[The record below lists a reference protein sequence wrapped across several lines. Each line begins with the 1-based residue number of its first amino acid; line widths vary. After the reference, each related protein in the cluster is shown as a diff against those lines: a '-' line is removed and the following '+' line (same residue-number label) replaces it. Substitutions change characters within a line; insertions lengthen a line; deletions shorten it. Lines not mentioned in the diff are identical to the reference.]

1 MRRSA
6 AVVAAIGMM
15 AVTPGLASAAQ
26 QQAEA
31 QPPPYTFKQTEF
43 GEQDVSIQRLTDAV
57 HMTKDDKLTPVRA
70 FTGPTSMLANPDDP
84 RVILAAT
91 ADLRSR
97 QCYLVRSKDAGASW
111 QILEAQPS
119 PAEYPNCTINTSGTG
134 QTHMAWGGDGAFYY
148 TMLGYG
154 PGEGPREGNVSVVL
168 AKSTDLGDTWTTSL
182 VTDNRGKKDP
192 IPTVSGVT
200 DLTVDTS
207 GSDDVVYVG
216 YSQRY
221 LKIPEDSPLNDSA
234 VMVATST
241 DGGKTFGEP
250 VNINDSISGITQTVG
265 GKPYPLIMSTSFGRP
280 FLTAHDGVVLA
291 VSDSRTPFDVE
302 IPGDSYPAL
311 PLLIGRS
318 TDKGKTW
325 EVAPL
330 GPPVFTGTG
339 AHTGMGWT
347 PEGGPDGTFLAIY
360 AATPE
365 TAETSGTADIVLHRS
380 TDKGK
385 TWSEPV
391 AIDDDD
397 PADLYTSFYPQL
409 SVAPNGRVDAVW
421 QDNRDTTDYK
431 FHVRYSYSTDGG
443 RTWAK
448 NVQVTDQPIDFSLGI
463 SFNSDIRQPPGVAS
477 ANEYAAFGWAD
488 PRLGDK
494 LNETQDNF
502 GAVAQ
507 FSRVRTGTSILPVVA
522 AVFGGL
528 AAAGIVLFLMSQ
540 LARRRREEP
549 AAASV

>member
-1 MRRSA
+1 MRRSVAVTA
-6 AVVAAIGMM
+6 AVAVLAVA
-15 AVTPGLASAAQ
+15 PGLAGAAEQ
-26 QQAEA
+26 PAQEATSYSFQQARFA
-31 QPPPYTFKQTEF
+31 D
-43 GEQDVSIQRLTDAV
+43 QDTDIQRLTDAV

-70 FTGPTSMLANPDDP
+70 FTGPTSMLADPDDP
-84 RVILAAT
+84 RVIFAAT

-97 QCYLVRSKDAGASW
+97 LCYLLRSEDAGASW
-111 QILEAQPS
+111 RILETSPS

-134 QTHMAWGGDGAFYY
+134 QTHLAWGSDGTLYY
-148 TMLGYG
+148 VTLGYG
-154 PGEGPREGNVSVVL
+154 PGEGPREGNVSVIL
-168 AKSTDLGDTWTTSL
+168 SKSKDRGETWSSTT
-182 VTDNRGKKDP
+182 VVDNRGKTDP

-200 DLTVDTS
+200 DLTVDTA
-207 GSDDVVYVG
+207 GSEDVIHVG

-221 LKIPEDSPLNDSA
+221 LKIPEDSPLNNSE
-234 VMVATST
+234 VVVATST
-241 DGGKTFGEP
+241 DGGDTFES
-250 VNINDSISGITQTVG
+250 VNVNEFVDLTQTVA
-265 GKPYPLIMSTSFGRP
+265 GKDYPLIMSTSFGRP
-280 FLTAHDGVVLA
+280 FLTAHDGVVLVVA
-291 VSDSRTPFDVE
+291 DSRTPFDVE
-302 IPGDSYPAL
+302 LPGKSYHAL

-318 TDKGKTW
+318 TDEGRTW
-325 EVAPL
+325 TVTTL

-339 AHTGMGWT
+339 AQTGMGWT

-365 TAETSGTADIVLHRS
+365 TADSSGVADIVLHRS

-397 PADLYTSFYPQL
+397 PAEQYTSFYPQL

-421 QDNRDTTDYK
+421 QDNRDTTDYN

-443 RTWAK
+443 KTWAK
-448 NVQVTDQPIDFSLGI
+448 NVQVTDQSIDFSLGI

-488 PRLGDK
+488 PRLGDN

-507 FSRVRTGTSILPVVA
+507 FSRIRTGTSVLPIVA

-528 AAAGIVLFLMSQ
+528 AVAGIVLFLATQ
-540 LARRRREEP
+540 LARRRRREP
-549 AAASV
+549 ATPATA